1 MELPKTSLNVVY
13 IEPQIEM
20 TKEEADK
27 QLTHF
32 ITLFAQ
38 IGFKEYA
45 LNENS
50 TINFEFS

>member
-1 MELPKTSLNVVY
+1 MNLPKTSLNVVY
-13 IEPQIEM
+13 VEPQIEI

-38 IGFKEYA
+38 VGFREYA
-45 LNENS
+45 LNKN
-50 TINFEFS
+50 TPIKFEFS

>member
-13 IEPQIEM
+13 IEPQITM
-20 TKEEADK
+20 SKEEAEK
-27 QLTHF
+27 KLLNF